1 MQLHVI
7 ISLLS
12 PKSTLKGHGPR
23 KLMNSESLPRSEVFN
38 RDYFRSVFVKGASS
52 SPLSK
57 KKSSSLCFTSSS
69 LLMLSFFYSYTH
81 KKRICLC
88 EVSMPIIPSN
98 TLLLFSVL
106 SWSEKYTSNQTTG
119 AMHFFLSQVVLQ
131 KYHCRKTCKRGDC
144 SERLSFSR
152 NYGAEVSK
160 ACWRAYSSSIG
171 RGRKHFR
178 GSFAKLL
185 FFFLTYFFP
194 KIRFFFSHNCFP
206 GIYQWEEHTWS

>member
-119 AMHFFLSQVVLQ
+119 AMHFF
-131 KYHCRKTCKRGDC
+131 
-144 SERLSFSR
+144 SFSSCSS
-152 NYGAEVSK
+152 EVS
-160 ACWRAYSSSIG
+160 
-171 RGRKHFR
+171 
-178 GSFAKLL
+178 L
-185 FFFLTYFFP
+185 
-194 KIRFFFSHNCFP
+194 
-206 GIYQWEEHTWS
+206 